1 MSDEVSS
8 KSPGFGAPKTDG
20 FVPPGAKISIGSLD
34 EPPLGVEAQYNPK
47 ELQIDKSV
55 PWQKHNK
62 ANANGLQLEFTGA
75 EGRTMTVD
83 MLFDGYEEKKNVQKA
98 VAVLE
103 KLATVRK
110 PNSPH
115 DEERRPHHCVVV
127 WGTVMGG
134 ADSKFK
140 CVIEQIST
148 KYTMFSPEGIP
159 LRATV
164 TLKLKEAE
172 RLWMA
177 SGQGAPAA
185 GGTGGTGGTGG
196 GTGGAPAG
204 GTSP

>member
-1 MSDEVSS
+1 MT
-8 KSPGFGAPKTDG
+8 FI
-20 FVPPGAKISIGSLD
+20 PPGAKISIGSLD
-34 EPPLGVEAQYNPK
+34 EAGISVDAQYNPK

-75 EGRTMTVD
+75 EGRTMSID
-83 MLFDGYEEKKNVQKA
+83 LLFDGYEENASIQDS

-103 KLATVRK
+103 TLATVRE
-110 PNSPH
+110 PNSSE
-115 DEERRPHHCVVV
+115 DDMRRPHHCVVV

-134 ADSKFK
+134 GDNKFK

-148 KYTMFSPEGIP
+148 KYTMFSQDGIP

-172 RLWMA
+172 RVSM
-177 SGQGAPAA
+177 AA
-185 GGTGGTGGTGG
+185 GGDSGG
-196 GTGGAPAG
+196 GGDT
-204 GTSP
+204 

>member
-1 MSDEVSS
+1 M
-8 KSPGFGAPKTDG
+8 TDM
-20 FVPPGAKISIGSLD
+20 FIPPGAKISIGSLD
-34 EPPLGVEAQYNPK
+34 EPDNPAASVDAQYNPK

-75 EGRTMTVD
+75 EGRTMSID
-83 MLFDGYEEKKNVQKA
+83 LLFDGYEENLSIQDS

-103 KLATVRK
+103 KLATVRE
-110 PNSPH
+110 PNSKK
-115 DEERRPHHCVVV
+115 DELRRPHHCVVV

-134 ADSKFK
+134 SENKFK

-148 KYTMFSPEGIP
+148 KYTMFSQDGVP

-172 RLWMA
+172 RVSM
-177 SGQGAPAA
+177 AA
-185 GGTGGTGGTGG
+185 GGSGG
-196 GTGGAPAG
+196 GGH
-204 GTSP
+204 

>member
-1 MSDEVSS
+1 MT
-8 KSPGFGAPKTDG
+8 FI
-20 FVPPGAKISIGSLD
+20 PPGAKISIGSLD
-34 EPPLGVEAQYNPK
+34 EAGISVDAQYNPK

-75 EGRTMTVD
+75 EGRTMSID
-83 MLFDGYEEKKNVQKA
+83 LLFDGYEEKASIQDS

-103 KLATVRK
+103 TLATVRE
-110 PNSPH
+110 PNSTE
-115 DEERRPHHCVVV
+115 DDKRRPHHCVVV

-134 ADSKFK
+134 GDNKFK

-148 KYTMFSPEGIP
+148 KYTMFSQDGVP

-172 RLWMA
+172 RVSM
-177 SGQGAPAA
+177 AA
-185 GGTGGTGGTGG
+185 GGSGG
-196 GTGGAPAG
+196 GGH
-204 GTSP
+204 